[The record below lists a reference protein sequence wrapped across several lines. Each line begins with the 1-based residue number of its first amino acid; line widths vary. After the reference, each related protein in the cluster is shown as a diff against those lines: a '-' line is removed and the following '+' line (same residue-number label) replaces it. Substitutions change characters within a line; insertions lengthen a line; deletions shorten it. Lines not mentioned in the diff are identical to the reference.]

1 MRRRMIKYVRDLWTN
16 PSEREAT
23 WELEETQ
30 KKYPDLFKTGRFMHS
45 CLVTIVEAAEFEDEF
60 F

>member
-1 MRRRMIKYVRDLWTN
+1 MIKYVRDLWTN

-30 KKYPDLFKTGRFMHS
+30 KKYPDLFKIGRFMHS
-45 CLVTIVEAAEFEDEF
+45 CLVTIVEAAEFEDKF